1 MPYLRNFTCISPDE
15 SGNNFIRIRVKR
27 GISMRKSTPIFIS
40 LLLFVIL
47 FSAYYVK
54 IQSELEAP
62 ENTLLKCINSVQ
74 ANLTCAETYFWARLD
89 RDKLQAF
96 SSVRTLGDQLA
107 ESIGFRSKDADTGDL
122 LIKEQDQKLRINGKL
137 KNGREVSISLQ
148 QREDGKGYITINIQE
163 NLEDIRLYETRQ
175 NISSALKKLGIE
187 ASVNTCLRGVVK
199 GKLEEDRLE
208 ALNSLVLKT
217 AGAKKVDAI
226 RDGDLSSISAYS
238 PLMGTYLKVGGNR
251 VNLNFAARYS
261 PSEDETYLW
270 LATPVIT
277 TEY

>member
-1 MPYLRNFTCISPDE
+1 
-15 SGNNFIRIRVKR
+15 
-27 GISMRKSTPIFIS
+27 MRKSTPIFIS